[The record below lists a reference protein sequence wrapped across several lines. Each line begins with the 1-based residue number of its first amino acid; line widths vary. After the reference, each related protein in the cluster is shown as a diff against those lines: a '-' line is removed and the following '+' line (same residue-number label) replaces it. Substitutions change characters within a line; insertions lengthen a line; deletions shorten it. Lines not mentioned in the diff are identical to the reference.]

1 MKIGLVWDKC
11 PSHEAQK
18 VADRITELRESSRL
32 FTVIIPGGLTSIL
45 QLGDIV
51 LNGPCKRYLRAK
63 YADYE
68 MEQIEIRRAAGI
80 RGRLV
85 IKITRE
91 QLMIWSEDFIE
102 AFNYKERMGIT
113 DILLPCLSK
122 VGQNCFDSN
131 DESFLS

>member
-11 PSHEAQK
+11 PSNEGQK
-18 VADRITELRESSRL
+18 VADWITELRESSRL
-32 FTVIIPGGLTSIL
+32 FPVIIPGGLTNIL

-51 LNGPCKRYLRAK
+51 LNNLCKRYLRAK

-68 MEQIEIRRAAGI
+68 MEQIEVRRAAVI
-80 RGRLV
+80 RGILV

-91 QLMIWSEDFIE
+91 QIMTWSEDFIE
-102 AFNYKERMGIT
+102 AFNYRERMGIT
-113 DILLPCLSK
+113 DILLPCLTK

-131 DESFLS
+131 DLG